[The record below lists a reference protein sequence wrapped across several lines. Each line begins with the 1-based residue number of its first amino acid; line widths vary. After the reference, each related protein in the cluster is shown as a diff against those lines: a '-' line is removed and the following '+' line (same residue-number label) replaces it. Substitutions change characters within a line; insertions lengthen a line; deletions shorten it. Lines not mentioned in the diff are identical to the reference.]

1 MAEIPSDIRSMFIA
15 DDFDSSQFFTEK
27 GGFLHYEFAEYLSEQ
42 HNGILLDGKPH
53 LFDGKKYVSLDKNTI
68 RKLTLNYIPSLKEN
82 QNKEVF
88 YKLEALCS
96 KNPQE
101 QAPPYFIGVKNGII
115 DIRSMQLQPFTP
127 EVHIT
132 NIINS
137 EYEPNVKSELVEK
150 FIKDLSNNDEEV
162 IQLLYE
168 MIGYGLYR
176 DNFLQKAF
184 FFFSPG
190 GNGKSTL
197 FKLLHHFYGTENTTA
212 LSFKDIQS
220 RFKPA
225 SLQSTMVNIADDI
238 DPDFIKETGNY
249 KTIVT
254 GDKFNAERKGQDD
267 FNFTPYV
274 KLMFA
279 GNELPQTSDRSR
291 GFYRRMILIP
301 MLKKFG
307 QDGEKGD
314 PMIIHKLKEPKH
326 LKALLNL
333 SLKGLSNILKEGRI
347 KEPKISL
354 EYKSQYEYDNDPI
367 MQFINESTDDKHRT
381 IPAVEGRPTER
392 TYAIYQ
398 SWCQKNGLLSV
409 SKPKLT
415 RELRRIGYEAKEKW
429 SREYQKTIRFYAKDT
444 TTSYYDFDG
453 SKL

>member
-1 MAEIPSDIRSMFIA
+1 MAELPSDIKAMFIN
-15 DDFDSSQFFTEK
+15 DDFDSSQFFSEK
-27 GGFLHYEFAEYLSEQ
+27 GGFLHYQFAEYLADK

-53 LFDGKKYVSLDKNTI
+53 LFDGKKYISLDKNTI
-68 RKLTLNYIPSLKEN
+68 RKLTLNYLPSLKEN
-82 QNKEVF
+82 QNKEVY
-88 YKLEALCS
+88 YKLEALCG

-101 QAPPYFIGVKNGII
+101 QASPYFVGVNNGII
-115 DIRSMQLQPFTP
+115 DIRKMELKAFNPDI
-127 EVHIT
+127 HIT
-132 NIINS
+132 NIIPVDYYP
-137 EYEPNVKSELVEK
+137 EAKSELVES
-150 FIKDLSNNDEEV
+150 FIKDLSNSDEEV
-162 IQLLYE
+162 ENLLYE

-197 FKLLHHFYGTENTTA
+197 FKLLHYFYGTQNTTA

-267 FNFTPYV
+267 FNFIPYV

-301 MLKKFG
+301 MLKQFG
-307 QDGEKGD
+307 RDGEKGD
-314 PMIIHKLKEPKH
+314 PMIFHKLKQPQH
-326 LKALLNL
+326 LSALLNL
-333 SLKGLSNILKEGRI
+333 SLKGLSNLLEASYI
-347 KEPKISL
+347 KEPQVSID
-354 EYKSQYEYDNDPI
+354 YKAQYEYDNDPI
-367 MQFINESTDDKHRT
+367 LQFLNESNDDKHRT
-381 IPAVEGRPTER
+381 LPAVEGRPTEKA
-392 TYAIYQ
+392 YAIYQ
-398 SWCQKNGLLSV
+398 SWCNKNGLLAV
-409 SKPKLT
+409 SKPKFT
-415 RELRRIGYEAKEKW
+415 RELRRIGLESTVKW
-429 SREYQKTIRFYAKDT
+429 SAAYQKTIRFYAYEN
-444 TTSYYDFDG
+444 TSVFYDEDG
-453 SKL
+453 AKL

>member
-1 MAEIPSDIRSMFIA
+1 MAELPSDIKAMFID

-27 GGFLHYEFAEYLSEQ
+27 GGFLHYNFAEYLAEQ
-42 HNGILLDGKPH
+42 HNGIMLDGKPH
-53 LFDGKKYVSLDKNTI
+53 LFDGKKYIGLDKNTI

-96 KNPQE
+96 KNIKE
-101 QAPPYFIGVKNGII
+101 QAPPYFIGVKNGIV
-115 DIRSMQLQPFTP
+115 DIRDMTLNPFHP
-127 EVHIT
+127 DIHIT
-132 NIINS
+132 NIVNA

-162 IQLLYE
+162 EQLLYE

-197 FKLLHHFYGTENTTA
+197 FKLLHNFYGTDNTTA

-291 GFYRRMILIP
+291 GFYRRMVLIP

-314 PMIIHKLKEPKH
+314 PMIIHKLKQPKH

-333 SLKGLSNILKEGRI
+333 ALKGLSNIVESGKI
-347 KEPKISL
+347 NEPKISQ

-367 MQFINESTDDKHRT
+367 LQFINESMDDKHRT
-381 IPAVEGRPTER
+381 LHPVEGRPTER
-392 TYAIYQ
+392 SYAIYQ
-398 SWCQKNGLLSV
+398 SWCNKNGLLAV
-409 SKPKLT
+409 SKPKFT
-415 RELRRIGYEAKEKW
+415 RELRRIGFEVLPKW
-429 SREYQKTIRFYAKDT
+429 SRSYQKTIKFYAT
-444 TTSYYDFDG
+444 PSCTVFYDEDG
-453 SKL
+453 AKL

>member
-1 MAEIPSDIRSMFIA
+1 MAELPSDIKAMFI
-15 DDFDSSQFFTEK
+15 DDNFDSSQFFTEK
-27 GGFLHYEFAEYLSEQ
+27 GGFLHYNFAEYLAEQ
-42 HNGILLDGKPH
+42 HNGIMLDGKPH
-53 LFDGKKYVSLDKNTI
+53 LFDGKKYIGLDKNTI

-82 QNKEVF
+82 QNKEVL

-96 KNPQE
+96 KNQQE
-101 QAPPYFIGVKNGII
+101 QAPPYFIGVKNGIV
-115 DIRSMQLQPFTP
+115 DIRDMTLKPFHP
-127 EVHIT
+127 NIHIT
-132 NIINS
+132 NIINV
-137 EYEPNVKSELVEK
+137 EYEPNIKSELVEK
-150 FIKDLSNNDEEV
+150 FISDLSNHDNEV
-162 IQLLYE
+162 EKLLYE

-197 FKLLHHFYGTENTTA
+197 FKLLHHFYGTDNTTA

-225 SLQSTMVNIADDI
+225 SLQGTMVNIADDI

-291 GFYRRMILIP
+291 GFYRRMVLIP

-347 KEPKISL
+347 QEPKISL

-381 IPAVEGRPTER
+381 LPAVEGRPTER

-398 SWCQKNGLLSV
+398 SWCNKNGLLAV

-444 TTSYYDFDG
+444 TSNYYDFDG